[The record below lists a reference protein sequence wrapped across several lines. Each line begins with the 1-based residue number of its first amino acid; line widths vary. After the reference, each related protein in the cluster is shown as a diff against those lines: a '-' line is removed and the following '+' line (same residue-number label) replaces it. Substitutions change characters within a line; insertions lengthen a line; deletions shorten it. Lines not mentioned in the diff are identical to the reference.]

1 MSFDP
6 DRALVEQY
14 KREIIQHDP
23 TTTQGGVYAI
33 TVNGHIVYVGMT
45 RKGKA
50 SCLAHRFAQ
59 HRACTD
65 GYYYTDTRGLN
76 MYDCLAYWQSLDLP
90 IATVYTL
97 LETITSEE
105 YRDKNVEPLYLSAFV
120 KDPLHTLENIL
131 IKKYDPVLNIRKP
144 TRFMPNRNRFWD
156 DDFDLV
162 KQLQASEHSW
172 IRDAANVTPKYK
184 I

>member
-6 DRALVEQY
+6 DRMLVENY
-14 KREIIQHDP
+14 EREIIQRDP
-23 TTTQGGVYAI
+23 LTTQGGVYAI

-45 RKGKA
+45 RKGKT

-65 GYYYTDTRGLN
+65 GYYYSDTRGLN
-76 MYDCLAYWQSLDLP
+76 MYDCLSYWRGLGLP
-90 IATVYTL
+90 IATTYTP
-97 LETITSEE
+97 LETIMSED
-105 YRDKNVEPLYLSAFV
+105 YRNENVAPIYLSAFN
-120 KDPLHTLENIL
+120 KDPLSTLEAIFIIN
-131 IKKYDPVLNIRKP
+131 YDPVLNIRKP
-144 TRFMPNRNRFWD
+144 IRFMPNRNRFWD

-162 KQLQASEHSW
+162 KQLQASEHPW